1 MPPST
6 AWVSEGD
13 TKVKSATQLV
23 LAALA
28 VVLTAC
34 SGGAPTKQNPNA
46 TDPTVASYAG
56 PAPASADVQAFKIN
70 LWENIKDS
78 NRCGN
83 CHKAGGQ
90 APMFARGD
98 DVNLAYN
105 DALQIVNLA
114 QPDQSRMVIKV
125 ASGHNCWLSSPQSC
139 ADILTTWIKNWAGGS
154 GVGGGTQIELVAPP
168 NKDVG
173 ATKTFPADPALF
185 GSTVYPLLSQ
195 FCSRCHSASAATPQ
209 APFFASSDVAEAY
222 AAAQSKI
229 NLDTPALSR
238 FYLRLHDESHN
249 CWVTSPGGATDCP
262 GSSARM
268 LAAIQAFADG
278 ITPTQVDPALIVS
291 KALSMYDGVVAAG
304 QNRYDTGI
312 IAKYSFK
319 EGSGGVANDTSGV
332 DPAANLSIEG
342 DVSWVGGWGLAFGP
356 GGGKAQAT
364 VGSSSKLYSKIKESG
379 EYSIELWAAPAN
391 VAQEDAYLAS
401 YGSGTTTKN
410 FTLDQ
415 HEYQYEAFGRS
426 SVTDT
431 NGAPALLTKDTD
443 RDAQA
448 SLQHVVLVY
457 DAVNGRRLYVN
468 GNYTG
473 DVDTAKGGTLSN
485 WDDTL
490 AFVLGNSTASNAKW
504 QGVIRFAAV
513 YNKALTLDQ
522 IQQNFSSGVG
532 ERYFLLFNVSS
543 LTGMPQSYVMF
554 EVSRYDSYSYL
565 FNKPVFMMLGD
576 GAVPAS
582 AVAIKGMRIGI
593 NGGEARVGQA
603 YARLDTSVS
612 PANYVAGKGQLLS
625 QVGTVIALEKGPD
638 NDLFFLTFEQ
648 IGTHSNARTESA
660 PPTPATP
667 ADAAPVADIGA
678 RNFGEI
684 NASMATVTGVAT
696 TDANVRTTYLTVQ
709 QQLPSVFDVNS
720 LLASHQVGVAQLAIQ
735 YCDSLVE
742 SSQAAS
748 YFPGLNLSAVAASY
762 FGSDANKALVVDPLI
777 GKAVGSSLAT
787 QPTDSELRTE
797 LYSLIG
803 TLATSCG
810 ASCPADRTKTIT
822 KAACAAVIGSGAL
835 LIK

>member
-1 MPPST
+1 
-6 AWVSEGD
+6 
-13 TKVKSATQLV
+13 VKRATQLI
-23 LAALA
+23 LAALV

-34 SGGAPTKQNPNA
+34 SGGAPTTQNPNSS
-46 TDPTVASYAG
+46 DPTVSGYSG

-70 LWENIKDS
+70 LWDNIKDA

-90 APMFARGD
+90 APMFARSD

-105 DALQIVNLA
+105 DALQVVNLA
-114 QPDQSRMVIKV
+114 QPDQSQMVLKV
-125 ASGHNCWLSSPQSC
+125 AGGHNCWLSTPQAC

-154 GVGGGTQIELVAPP
+154 GTAGGTQIELTAPP
-168 NKDVG
+168 DRDVG

-195 FCSRCHSASAATPQ
+195 FCSRCHSSSAATPQ
-209 APFFASSDVAEAY
+209 APFFASSDLAEAY
-222 AAAQSKI
+222 AAAQAKI

-238 FYLRLHDESHN
+238 FYLRLHEESHN
-249 CWVTSPGGATDCP
+249 CWVTTPGGATDCP
-262 GSSARM
+262 GSSTRM

-278 ITPTQVDPALIVS
+278 IAPTQVDPSLVIS
-291 KALSMYDGVVAAG
+291 KALSMYDGVVASG
-304 QNRYDTGI
+304 QNRFDTGI
-312 IAKYSFK
+312 IAKYAFK
-319 EGSGGVANDTSGV
+319 EGTGAVANDTSGV

-342 DVSWVGGWGLAFGP
+342 DVNWVGGWGLAFGP
-356 GGGKAQAT
+356 NGGKAQAT
-364 VGSSSKLYSKIKESG
+364 VGSSSKLYNKIKETG

-410 FTLDQ
+410 FTLGQ
-415 HEYQYEAFGRS
+415 HEYQYEVFARS
-426 SVTDT
+426 SATDT
-431 NGAPALLTKDTD
+431 NGAPALLTADAD

-457 DAVNGRRLYVN
+457 DPVNGRRLYVN

-473 DVDTAKGGTLSN
+473 DLDAAKGGTLSN

-504 QGVIRFAAV
+504 AGVIRFAAV

-522 IQQNFSSGVG
+522 VQQNFTAGVG

-543 LTGMPQSYVMF
+543 LTGMAQSYVMF
-554 EVSRYDSYSYL
+554 EVSRFDSYSYL
-565 FNKPVFMMLGD
+565 FNKPVFISLDPNATPGNI
-576 GAVPAS
+576 P
-582 AVAIKGMRIGI
+582 IKGMRIGI
-593 NGGEARVGQA
+593 NGSEARVGQA
-603 YARLDTSVS
+603 YARLDTTVS
-612 PANYVAGKGQLLS
+612 ATNYVAGKGQLLAP
-625 QVGTVIALEKGPD
+625 VGTVIPLEKGPD

-648 IGTHSNARTESA
+648 IGTHANVRTEPA
-660 PPTPATP
+660 PPAPATP
-667 ADAAPVADIGA
+667 ADAAPSPDVGA
-678 RNFGEI
+678 RNFSEI

-696 TDANVRTTYLTVQ
+696 TDANVRATYLTVQ

-742 SSQAAS
+742 SAQAAGF
-748 YFPGLNLSAVAASY
+748 FPGLNLNAAAASY
-762 FGSDANKALVVDPLI
+762 FASDANKALVVDPLI
-777 GKAVGSSLAT
+777 GKAVGTSLAT
-787 QPTDSELRTE
+787 QPSDSDVRTE
-797 LYSLIG
+797 LYSLING
-803 TLATSCG
+803 LASSCG
-810 ASCPADRTKTIT
+810 AGCPADRTKTIT